1 MALDQTRACRNSG
14 WVVATRAAQSSSVV
28 TIQRFE
34 PYRDANGTGHLTI
47 FVLKRSAQG
56 LEECARRVEHCLAI
70 FPCDTQSKRFLTR
83 IAQFGVTAPC
93 AEWNGV
99 WPLVDL
105 LLMTNN
111 ASWLQ
116 CLCRSIS
123 NDWFGRLCTV
133 LECDHHGCAVSS
145 SAASASK
152 VAS

>member
-34 PYRDANGTGHLTI
+34 PYRGDNGIGHLTI

-70 FPCDTQSKRFLTR
+70 FPCDTQSKRFLAR

-99 WPLVDL
+99 WPPVDL
-105 LLMTNN
+105 LLMANN

-123 NDWFGRLCTV
+123 NDRFGRLCTV
-133 LECDHHGCAVSS
+133 LKRDQSAVSS